1 MGTAQRAARQASC
14 NRRRQKGV
22 VAVEIMLSLPVIIV
36 AFSGAIFVTTYMK
49 KRAQVEQLLSDT
61 VRLCS
66 RNMGAVTAIDC
77 VEQGLRVSP
86 RAALCNPMEITVEV
100 LERGEVYAADELFND
115 VPINLDILT
124 ASVSCMPDIAVP
136 LLDIDTLAFKSQVAM
151 PIRIGTDLLP

>member
-1 MGTAQRAARQASC
+1 MGLGRKLGQVRPE
-14 NRRRQKGV
+14 RRRQRGV

-61 VRLCS
+61 FRLCS
-66 RNMGAVTAIDC
+66 RTMEPVAAIDC
-77 VEQGLRVSP
+77 VEQGLRTSP
-86 RAALCNPMEITVEV
+86 RAALCEPMEITVEV
-100 LERGEVYAADELFND
+100 LERGEVYAGDELFNE

-124 ASVSCMPDIAVP
+124 ALVSCMPDISVP
-136 LLDIDTLAFKSQVAM
+136 LLNIDALAFTSQVAM